1 MGKKK
6 QNSEEMN
13 QIKDEQK
20 TGKKQTHEG
29 EELKT
34 NETSSHE
41 QETEKPDVKA
51 EEKPKNEEVPK
62 NEIDAL
68 KQEKDIIEDKYL
80 RLSAEFDNFRKR
92 TLKEKSELI
101 KTAGEDLLNS
111 FLPVIDDLERANDS
125 VQEAQD
131 IEAVKEGIDLI
142 YTKFKQ
148 FLESKGV
155 KEIPDIGEKFD
166 TDKHEAMSKIP
177 VENDDQ
183 KGKVVDVLQKGY
195 YLNDKVLRYARVV
208 VGE

>member
-13 QIKDEQK
+13 QIKEEQK
-20 TGKKQTHEG
+20 TGKKQTHGGEG
-29 EELKT
+29 INA

-68 KQEKDIIEDKYL
+68 KQEKDILEDKYL

-101 KTAGEDLLNS
+101 KTAGEDLLSS

-125 VQEAQD
+125 VQEAQN
-131 IEAVKEGIDLI
+131 IEAIKEGIDLI

-155 KEIPDIGEKFD
+155 KEIPDIGEEFD
-166 TDKHEAMSKIP
+166 TDKHEAMSKIT

>member
-1 MGKKK
+1 MVKKK
-6 QNSEEMN
+6 QNSEDMS
-13 QIKDEQK
+13 QIKEEKKQEK
-20 TGKKQTHEG
+20 QQQEEKSTGKNSLHEK
-29 EELKT
+29 EK
-34 NETSSHE
+34 N
-41 QETEKPDVKA
+41 KPDIK
-51 EEKPKNEEVPK
+51 EENRNNADVPK
-62 NEIDAL
+62 DEKEAL
-68 KQEKDIIEDKYL
+68 KQEKDILEDKYL

-101 KTAGEDLLNS
+101 KSAGEDLLIS

-125 VQEAQD
+125 VQETRD

-142 YTKFKQ
+142 YSKFKQ

-155 KEIPDIGEKFD
+155 KEIPGTGEDFD
-166 TDKHEAMSKIP
+166 TDKHEAMSKIA
-177 VENDDQ
+177 VENKDQ

>member
-166 TDKHEAMSKIP
+166 TDKHEAISKIAL
-177 VENDDQ
+177 ENDDQ
-183 KGKVVDVLQKGY
+183 KGKVVDVVQKGY